1 MDSVT
6 AGKPILHSTDKDSN
20 FIFIYLNIG
29 SVALSRQY
37 QAFSNQAVFIDNVCL
52 DFSC

>member
-1 MDSVT
+1 MASAT

-29 SVALSRQY
+29 RGAFSRRY
-37 QAFSNQAVFIDNVCL
+37 QAFGN
-52 DFSC
+52 